1 MHDPTPARLTEANP
15 GDTPYMRLSSEMI
28 PLGLALVADKHRG
41 VLGTLTTDNLETFLI
56 TRDARIEGVVAQFS
70 SKPAAN
76 AGIIDFCFRY
86 EEVILP
92 LFADGNVKIICA
104 PATTFAERNRAPER
118 LLILGLTLNDKIE
131 EGKGRLKYVRLLFDK
146 APPEGTHVLLLK

>member
-1 MHDPTPARLTEANP
+1 MQDPTPARLTEANS

-56 TRDARIEGVVAQFS
+56 SRDARIEGVVAQFS

-76 AGIIDFCFRY
+76 ASIIDFCIRN
-86 EEVILP
+86 EDVILP
-92 LFADGNVKIICA
+92 LFTEDLKILCA
-104 PATTFAERNRAPER
+104 PATTFAERNKAPER
-118 LLILGLTLNDKIE
+118 LLILGLMLNDKIK
-131 EGKGRLKYVRLLFDK
+131 EGKGRLKYVRLPFDK
-146 APPEGTHVLLLK
+146 APPEATHVLLLK